1 MHDDPT
7 FYFSGLDR
15 AEYLAVLS
23 REGGAG
29 MVSASHA
36 LSPSLLRATMET
48 YREVPLVLDS
58 GLRKYYTLEDY
69 ADLIA
74 YLSRHY
80 PGRYRWYA
88 SYDALGDQVASEE
101 HYRTLTSIVPE
112 LRHDIL
118 WIYQARWL
126 PRTERLR
133 RLERLTH
140 ASRQHTQV
148 GIGGLVPII
157 KHNLAHALT
166 VLQEIGE
173 ALLASYPTQAHVFGV
188 SSPELLLW
196 LRAQPWLASVDS
208 SRWLAGWKGR
218 EIILSS
224 GEQRRAQSLGLPLTA
239 EECGALNVRS
249 MRGWLDPCA
258 TPALALPGMWQ
269 SDLPP
274 ASAASQ
280 AGVARLLLRHKGR
293 TALFTYAPPSP
304 SESLGLYLPLFT
316 VYRRE
321 YGLIPWGEPEQFGP
335 ASDFCVIWDVQ
346 PGDPKVAEGQEFL
359 MDGRPK
365 TGLYSHDEHP
375 MLASLCHYPLHL
387 ALAVAKALVPC

>member
-15 AEYLAVLS
+15 VEYLSVLS

-29 MVSASHA
+29 MVSAAHA
-36 LSPSLLRATMET
+36 LSPGLLRATMET

-58 GLRKYYTLEDY
+58 GLRKSHTLEDY

-74 YLSRHY
+74 YLSHHY

-88 SYDALGDQVASEE
+88 SYDVLGDQEASEE
-101 HYRTLTSIVPE
+101 QYRTLTSILPE
-112 LRHDIL
+112 VRHDIL
-118 WIYQARWL
+118 WLYQARWL
-126 PRTERLR
+126 PRAERLR
-133 RLERLTH
+133 RLERL
-140 ASRQHTQV
+140 ALAARQHTLV
-148 GIGGLVPII
+148 GIGGMVPII
-157 KHNLAHALT
+157 QGGTAHALT
-166 VLQEIGE
+166 ILQEIGE
-173 ALLASYPTQAHVFGV
+173 VLLSSYPTRAHVFGV
-188 SSPELLLW
+188 SSPDLLLW
-196 LRAQPWLASVDS
+196 LRAQPWLDSVDS

-218 EIILSS
+218 EIICSS
-224 GEQRRAQSLGLPLTA
+224 GEQRKARALGIPLTA

-258 TPALALPGMWQ
+258 TPALALPGMGQ

-280 AGVARLLLRHKGR
+280 AVLARLLVRYQGR
-293 TALFTYAPPSP
+293 SALFTSPPPSP
-304 SESLGLYLPLFT
+304 RERIGLYLPLFA

-321 YGLIPWGEPEQFGP
+321 YGLIPWGESGQISP
-335 ASDFCVIWDVQ
+335 ASEFCVIWDVQ
-346 PGDPKVAEGQEFL
+346 PGDPKAAEGQEFL

-375 MLASLCHYPLHL
+375 MLTSLCHYPLHL